1 MASLKYTGLAA
12 LLLAP
17 VAAHA
22 STDPAVQVFDLY
34 AQVIVHGDPAAQA
47 TLARYLPGEQG
58 PAMATALATMS
69 HLDQAPEL
77 ADWPQAAAAV
87 RTRQQSVH
95 CSTDS
100 VRYLQ
105 AGIANVSFRCRLPD
119 LSALLQVYRQHP
131 VPFNGPHPPQM
142 AIPLATAYTRMIAV
156 APDRERVVSVSFQ
169 RDHDGDAWRIGN
181 PTPLLSAVADAFL
194 PFFEWNEH
202 LPDETR

>member
-17 VAAHA
+17 LAAHA
-22 STDPAVQVFDLY
+22 NTDASVQVFDLY
-34 AQVIVHGDPAAQA
+34 ARVIVHGDPAAQA

-87 RTRQQSVH
+87 RTRQRSVH

-105 AGIANVSFRCRLPD
+105 AGIADVSFRCRLPD
-119 LSALLQVYRQHP
+119 LSALLPVYRQHP

-181 PTPLLSAVADAFL
+181 PSPLLSAVADAFL

>member
-17 VAAHA
+17 LAAHA

-47 TLARYLPGEQG
+47 TLAGYLPGEQG
-58 PAMATALATMS
+58 PAMAAALASMS

-87 RTRQQSVH
+87 RTRQRSVR

-100 VRYLQ
+100 VRYLE
-105 AGIANVSFRCRLPD
+105 AGIADVSFRCRLPD
-119 LSALLQVYRQHP
+119 LSALLPVYRQHP

-156 APDRERVVSVSFQ
+156 APERERTISVSFQ
-169 RDHDGDAWRIGN
+169 RDHDGAVWRIGN
-181 PTPLLSAVADAFL
+181 PTPLLSTVADAFL

-202 LPDETR
+202 LPDEAG